1 VPLALAK
8 RAPAGFVGPDDHW
21 TINQRFQ
28 LWTLHEWLFE
38 YNPASVFAAYNARV
52 H

>member
-1 VPLALAK
+1 MPLALAK

-28 LWTLHEWLFE
+28 LWTLHAWLFE
-38 YNPASVFAAYNARV
+38 YNPAGVFAAYNARV